1 MSLQRCAKLSSQ
13 KVTFR
18 NETCRSP
25 QRIAF
30 EHGQNIVRWMYPI
43 MPPKAYGKN
52 GKWAYALLGG
62 RRITVSKRGAIWRN
76 NPERPFFSFLPP
88 GSS

>member
-30 EHGQNIVRWMYPI
+30 EHCQNIVRRMYPI
-43 MPPKAYGKN
+43 IPSTAYGKN
-52 GKWAYALLGG
+52 GKWAYALLEG
-62 RRITVSKRGAIWRN
+62 RRITVSKGGPSGGIIQKD
-76 NPERPFFSFLPP
+76 PFSFLPP
-88 GSS
+88 DSS